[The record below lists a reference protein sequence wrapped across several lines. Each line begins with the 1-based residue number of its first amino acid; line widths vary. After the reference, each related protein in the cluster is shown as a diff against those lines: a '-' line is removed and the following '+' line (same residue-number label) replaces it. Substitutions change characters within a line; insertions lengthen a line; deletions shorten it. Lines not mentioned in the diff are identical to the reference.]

1 MLKQRPS
8 GPVRFKHQRP
18 SSKRTTVETDV
29 SSENNEQNYSD
40 DSGDWFDDE
49 DEIQPSDSASAS
61 AAPENPSTSSTARD
75 TDLPKHHNTK
85 DMSQGWS
92 NAGLGGHPLV
102 QHQYTYQGAGQAPTQ
117 PQHPNYQPTEGYGTH
132 GMHDPRSYPSYNVQY
147 PTAPNMQGVGVSG
160 NGTQPNVYPYGHN
173 VPPEH
178 HQYNQHVPFGT
189 YAPRIHNIQPRIHT
203 GLSVASSP
211 PPTPRPRIP
220 SPPREDPEKMAL
232 LAQLNEIKTMEAKAK
247 AAEEQREAEAKIRKE
262 AEEAFHRRMEDMRL
276 AQEEAK
282 KEIERAKLDAEEAA
296 KERMETERQA
306 QERRAAEHARTMAE
320 AERAAVERLRAERE
334 AEEERSKRFNEF
346 AVNLEK
352 EVRLKVEMEKR
363 AELAERDA
371 KVKQSEDLERLAK
384 LKMIQSMDEIV
395 NLTKKRVLHDL
406 VTDGESIGSK
416 ERQGWLIE
424 TRNEADAER
433 SMLPTEKGQLSIPRS
448 STQPR
453 HATVSTVRSASSASV
468 KLPGVSPTPSWK
480 GKHPEAPDPWGSGS
494 ESGDEGTTS
503 RPGTNT
509 QHPSEPVR
517 NSRRSMFERQQ
528 RQAYQKADT
537 SRIEDLVDQ
546 IADAVMDRLMHSP
559 YNEILMH
566 RPPHTGQYS
575 RRHVRPR
582 PDPFTTAPNPF
593 PSARQ
598 FSNGETLEVEET
610 SSYAQGPPPC
620 GPSRRFYK
628 PPKPARLRGRSIRG
642 TNPTPSLDLAP
653 RETLSSQDVPIP
665 TGKSRSSTLR
675 SPPPG
680 PPPPLEDWLNN
691 SAQFGSQ
698 TSYSEVDTVTQETST
713 IHGITPDSSD
723 TAWKHPEPWIQD
735 VVSEPGDGHNVKKGY
750 GKLHKDR
757 LDAYLAGQKEGD
769 NLQKAYKYVFQDV
782 ELVPASL
789 KMGVGY

>member
-8 GPVRFKHQRP
+8 GPVRFKRQRP

-29 SSENNEQNYSD
+29 SSDTNEQNYSD

-61 AAPENPSTSSTARD
+61 AAPENPSSSSTARD
-75 TDLPKHHNTK
+75 TDLPKRHKLK

-102 QHQYTYQGAGQAPTQ
+102 QHQYTYQGAGQAPAQ
-117 PQHPNYQPTEGYGTH
+117 PQHPSYQPTEGYRPG
-132 GMHDPRSYPSYNVQY
+132 GMYSPRSYPSYNVQY
-147 PTAPNMQGVGVSG
+147 PMAPNMQGVGMSG
-160 NGTQPNVYPYGHN
+160 NNMQPSAYPYQPAN
-173 VPPEH
+173 TTNYFQRQQPAPPI
-178 HQYNQHVPFGT
+178 P
-189 YAPRIHNIQPRIHT
+189 T
-203 GLSVASSP
+203 GYPPISMDYPPIPP
-211 PPTPRPRIP
+211 PPTEKPRD
-220 SPPREDPEKMAL
+220 DPEKIRLEAE
-232 LAQLNEIKTMEAKAK
+232 LAAFKAMEEKAK
-247 AAEEQREAEAKIRKE
+247 TAEKQKETEAQIRKE
-262 AEEAFHRRMEDMRL
+262 AEEGFYQRMEDMRL
-276 AQEEAK
+276 AQEDAK
-282 KEIERAKLDAEEAA
+282 KEIDRARLEAEKAA
-296 KERMETERQA
+296 KERMEMEIQA
-306 QERRAAEHARTMAE
+306 QEKRAEEHVRAMAE
-320 AERAAVERLRAERE
+320 AERAAMERLRAERE
-334 AEEERSKRFNEF
+334 AEEERSKKFNEF

-371 KVKQSEDLERLAK
+371 KAKQSEDLERLAK

-416 ERQGWLIE
+416 DRQGWLIE

-433 SMLPTEKGQLSIPRS
+433 SVLRTEKGQLSIPRS

-480 GKHPEAPDPWGSGS
+480 GKHPEVPDPWASGS
-494 ESGDEGTTS
+494 ESDDEVIPSRAGTKA
-503 RPGTNT
+503 
-509 QHPSEPVR
+509 QHPSEPAR
-517 NSRRSMFERQQ
+517 DSRRNMFERQQ
-528 RQAYQKADT
+528 QQRADT

-546 IADAVMDRLMHSP
+546 IADAVMERLMHSP

-566 RPPHTGQYS
+566 RPPRGQYY

-582 PDPFTTAPNPF
+582 PDPFATAPNPF

-598 FSNGETLEVEET
+598 FGNEDALEEA
-610 SSYAQGPPPC
+610 SDYPQGPPPC

-642 TNPTPSLDLAP
+642 TNPTPSLDLPPHGAP
-653 RETLSSQDVPIP
+653 SSQDVPIP
-665 TGKSRSSTLR
+665 IGKRRSSPPG
-675 SPPPG
+675 SPQPG
-680 PPPPLEDWLNN
+680 PPPPLEEWLNS

-698 TSYSEVDTVTQETST
+698 TSYSEVDTVIQETST
-713 IHGITPDSSD
+713 VHGVTPDSSEV
-723 TAWKHPEPWIQD
+723 TWKHPEPWIEE
-735 VVSEPGDGHNVKKGY
+735 VPETVATRHRFGEV
-750 GKLHKDR
+750 DR
-757 LDAYLAGQKEGD
+757 STLGTYLTDREHVQKP
-769 NLQKAYKYVFQDV
+769 YKYVFQDA
-782 ELVPASL
+782 ESLPARLSV
-789 KMGVGY
+789 GVGN